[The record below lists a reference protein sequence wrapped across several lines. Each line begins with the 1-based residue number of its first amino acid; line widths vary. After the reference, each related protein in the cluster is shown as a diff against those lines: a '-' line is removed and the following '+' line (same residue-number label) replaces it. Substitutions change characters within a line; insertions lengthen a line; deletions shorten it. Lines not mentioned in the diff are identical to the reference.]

1 MYGTKVPNFIGLWS
15 TSLELL
21 KFIGSYPPN
30 LEIKIKLKINIGC
43 APPPPPLAAVAA
55 LILLWI
61 ELTKALTVRIGML
74 FHRSTHSLVVRELRG
89 GGGGG
94 GGGGFRRFL
103 TLLSSSSHMCSI
115 GVKSGLFGGH
125 ASGAMLL
132 FARKSWQTRATCG
145 RALSCCRIR
154 LRCCTSGTATGRKI
168 SPLNL
173 TAVILPATIINCD
186 FIPWVMPP
194 QTITEPPPNRSRST
208 TQASAKR
215 SPRRRYTRRRPSA
228 R

>member
-1 MYGTKVPNFIGLWS
+1 
-15 TSLELL
+15 
-21 KFIGSYPPN
+21 
-30 LEIKIKLKINIGC
+30 
-43 APPPPPLAAVAA
+43 
-55 LILLWI
+55 
-61 ELTKALTVRIGML
+61 ML
-74 FHRSTHSLVVRELRG
+74 FNSSINAFLSCARVAGE
-89 GGGGG
+89 
-94 GGGGFRRFL
+94 FRRFL
-103 TLLSSSSHMCSI
+103 TLLSSSSHMSSSSHI
-115 GVKSGLFGGH
+115 GVKSGLYGGH

-168 SPLNL
+168 SFLYL

-186 FIPWVMPP
+186 FIPWAMPP
-194 QTITEPPPNRSRST
+194 QTITEPPPNRSRSK

-215 SPRRRYTRRRPSA
+215 TPRRRYTRRRASA